1 MSVSGDEYRNSDDE
15 YDSVYANDAIL
26 DIANVSICLQK
37 ETLTSLLERDKK
49 KTEKDDRCRWY
60 HGKISR
66 EAAESLLKEG
76 LMNLGGV
83 DGLFLVRDS
92 TSSKDDFVLSVTHN
106 ARVYQFQLKE
116 VHDGHYRLD
125 DGPTFPGLVKLIQ
138 YYQSPNKTG
147 LVTTLTQH
155 CQGSAPP
162 PKARTQGP
170 TNILHRA
177 VIEGNV
183 QIVKDILNHSLCPDV
198 NAKSEWGTTA
208 LHDACKY
215 GFQDIVQLLIEHKA
229 DVEMK
234 DRAGLTP
241 LHRSCATN
249 RAEMIPILVEKGGA
263 NLQSS
268 TPKTSW
274 VPMHDAAMRGH
285 VKCIKAL
292 LKMNAPLMPRAE
304 DEQTPLDLAI
314 KYNRDDCIKLLNAE
328 DRRPIYTKQ
337 EDWLHPDLDRQQ
349 ACQLLDAYH
358 KTDGLFLVRK
368 SRRNVNFHVIT
379 FCFKKNYYNF
389 EVKVKDYRNKLVHY
403 IDNGPLF
410 PSLERV
416 IDHYTHQSDGLTTK
430 LTASVCPGQE
440 ELVYVRSEN
449 KSVERSHQVPKSMP
463 RPNLPPRDEPEVPE
477 DTYAEPANVS
487 EPPQLPPSRNPPSA
501 TSKTVLSET
510 KQQSVEEFKKVI
522 DPKEIVLGQD
532 LGEGEYGAVKKGK
545 YTHRE
550 GRFSP
555 KVKIDVAV
563 KTFHQTDPAVGV
575 NEGILREAIL
585 MQDLDHSSIVKLYG
599 ICENPFML
607 VEEFIP
613 NGALCDYL
621 EKHKGT
627 NKIKVDPTLYLWAS
641 QIADG
646 MQYLEQRNIVHR
658 DLAAR
663 NILVESKH
671 QVKISD
677 FGLSRAYEEGQYYK
691 ASKGG
696 RWPIKWYAPE
706 CVNYGK
712 FTHHTDVWSYG
723 ITLWEMF
730 SFADQPYG
738 ERKGI
743 EVIQF
748 VESGGRLECPKDCP
762 PQVYEK
768 MKKCWEKDPKRRPSF
783 TELKTHFQTDPLYGD
798 AIKYFR
804 SQKDKKKN

>member
-1 MSVSGDEYRNSDDE
+1 MTDNGEDYR
-15 YDSVYANDAIL
+15 DSEEIYANDAIL
-26 DIANVSICLQK
+26 EIANVSQCLK
-37 ETLTSLLERDKK
+37 TESLTSLLEYDKK
-49 KTEKDDRCRWY
+49 KIENEDDCRWY

-76 LMNLGGV
+76 LIHLGNV

-116 VHDGHYRLD
+116 AYDGHYRLD
-125 DGPTFPGLVKLIQ
+125 EGPIFAGLVKLIQ
-138 YYQSPNKTG
+138 FYQRPNKTG

-155 CQGSAPP
+155 CQGTAPP
-162 PKARTQGP
+162 PKARQQGP

-177 VIEGNV
+177 VIEGV
-183 QIVKDILNHSLCPDV
+183 EKIVKDILNHSLCPPID
-198 NAKSEWGTTA
+198 AKNEWGTTA

-215 GFQDIVQLLIEHKA
+215 GFQDVVRLLIEHKA

-234 DRAGLTP
+234 DRAGLSP
-241 LHRSCATN
+241 LHRSCAAN
-249 RAEMIPILVEKGGA
+249 RHEMIPILVEEGGA
-263 NLQSS
+263 NVQSS
-268 TPKTSW
+268 TPKTAW

-285 VKCIKAL
+285 VECIKAL
-292 LKMNAPLMPRAE
+292 LKQNAPLMPRAE

-314 KYNRDDCIKLLNAE
+314 KYNRGECIELLSKK
-328 DRRPIYTKQ
+328 DQRPIYTKQ
-337 EDWLHPDLDRQQ
+337 ENWLHPDLDRQQ
-349 ACQLLDAYH
+349 ACQLLDSYH

-389 EVKVKDYRNKLVHY
+389 EVKVKDYKNKLVYY

-410 PSLERV
+410 PSLERL
-416 IDHYTHQSDGLTTK
+416 IDHYMRQADGLTTR
-430 LTASVCPGQE
+430 LTASIRPGHE
-440 ELVYVRSEN
+440 ELVYSHAN
-449 KSVERSHQVPKSMP
+449 ERTTAQVSVPK
-463 RPNLPPRDEPEVPE
+463 PNLPPRDEPEVPE
-477 DTYAEPANVS
+477 EAYAEAIMSPE
-487 EPPQLPPSRNPPSA
+487 EPPQLPPSRNLPS
-501 TSKTVLSET
+501 KMMLSET
-510 KQQSVEEFKKVI
+510 RQQSCEEFKKII
-522 DPKEIVLGQD
+522 DFKDIQLGQD

-545 YTHRE
+545 YTE
-550 GRFSP
+550 SG
-555 KVKIDVAV
+555 KVFKKKFDVAV
-563 KTFHQTDPAVGV
+563 KTFHQTEPGAGV

-585 MQDLDHSSIVKLYG
+585 MQDLDHPSIVKLFG

-607 VEEFIP
+607 VEEFVP
-613 NGALCDYL
+613 YGALCDYL
-621 EKHKGT
+621 EKHKG
-627 NKIKVDPTLYLWAS
+627 KIKVDPTLFLWAS

-646 MQYLEQRNIVHR
+646 MHYLEQRKIVHR

-663 NILVESKH
+663 NILVESKT

-706 CVNYGK
+706 CVSFGK

-723 ITLWEMF
+723 VTLWEMF
-730 SFADQPYG
+730 SFGEQPYG
-738 ERKGI
+738 DKKGI
-743 EVIQF
+743 EVIEY
-748 VESGGRLECPKDCP
+748 VEAGGRLQCPENCP
-762 PQVYEK
+762 VKVYEW

-783 TELKTHFQTDPLYGD
+783 TDLKNHFEDDPLYGS
-798 AIKYFR
+798 AQSLGL
-804 SQKDKKKN
+804 SQKKKN

>member
-1 MSVSGDEYRNSDDE
+1 MSDSGEEYHNSDEE
-15 YDSVYANDAIL
+15 YDSVYANNAIL
-26 DIANVSICLQK
+26 DIANVSLCLQT
-37 ETLTSLLERDKK
+37 ETLTSLLEYDEK
-49 KTEKDDRCRWY
+49 KTEKEDGCRWY

-76 LMNLGGV
+76 LGHLGSV

-92 TSSKDDFVLSVTHN
+92 TSCKDDFVLSVTHN

-116 VHDGHYRLD
+116 VYDGHYRLD
-125 DGPTFPGLVKLIQ
+125 DGPIFAGLVKLIQ
-138 YYQSPNKTG
+138 YYHTANKTG

-162 PKARTQGP
+162 PKARAKGP

-177 VIEGNV
+177 VIEGDI
-183 QIVKDILNHSLCPDV
+183 QIVKDILNHSLCPDID
-198 NAKSEWGTTA
+198 AKNEWGTTA

-215 GFQDIVQLLIEHKA
+215 GAIEIVHLLIEHNA

-241 LHRSCATN
+241 LHRACAAN
-249 RAEMIPILVEKGGA
+249 RDEMIPILVEEGGA
-263 NLQSS
+263 KVQSS
-268 TPKTSW
+268 APKTSW
-274 VPMHDAAMRGH
+274 VPMHDAAMRGN
-285 VKCIKAL
+285 VRCIKAL
-292 LKMNAPLMPRAE
+292 LKLHAPLMPRAE

-314 KYNRDDCIKLLNAE
+314 KYNREDCIRLLSAE

-349 ACQLLDAYH
+349 ACQLLDSYH

-389 EVKVKDYRNKLVHY
+389 EVKVKDYKNKLVHY
-403 IDNGPLF
+403 IDNGPFF
-410 PSLERV
+410 PSLERL
-416 IDHYTHQSDGLTTK
+416 IDHYTHQADGLTTK
-430 LTASVCPGQE
+430 LTVSIRPGQG
-440 ELVYVRSEN
+440 ELVYVRTDN
-449 KSVERSHQVPKSMP
+449 KSQDRAPQGAIPK
-463 RPNLPPRDEPEVPE
+463 PNLPPRDEPELPE
-477 DTYAEPANVS
+477 DPYAEPMTIND
-487 EPPQLPPSRNPPSA
+487 PPQLPPSRSTAPQIA
-501 TSKTVLSET
+501 KAALSDMR
-510 KQQSVEEFKKVI
+510 QQSTEEFRKII
-522 DPKEIVLGQD
+522 DPKEIVLGQE

-545 YTHRE
+545 YSYKD
-550 GRFSP
+550 GFFS
-555 KVKIDVAV
+555 KVKVDVAV
-563 KTFHQTDPAVGV
+563 KTFHQIDPEVGV
-575 NEGILREAIL
+575 NEGILREATL
-585 MQDLDHSSIVKLYG
+585 MQNLDHVCIVKLYG

-607 VEEFIP
+607 VEEFIAH
-613 NGALCDYL
+613 GALCDYL
-621 EKHKGT
+621 EKYRGT
-627 NKIKVDPTLYLWAS
+627 GKIKMDPTLFLWAS

-646 MQYLEQRNIVHR
+646 MHYLEQKNIVHR

-663 NILVESKH
+663 NILVDSKT

-723 ITLWEMF
+723 VTLWEMF
-730 SFADQPYG
+730 SFGDQPYG
-738 ERKGI
+738 DKKGI

-748 VESGGRLECPKDCP
+748 VEAGGRLGRPQDCP
-762 PQVYEK
+762 EKVYTK
-768 MKKCWEKDPKRRPSF
+768 MKQCWEKEPKSRPTFS
-783 TELKTHFQTDPLYGD
+783 ELKHHFDTDPLYGE
-798 AIKYFR
+798 AIKYG
-804 SQKDKKKN
+804 KKKS

>member
-1 MSVSGDEYRNSDDE
+1 MTDSGDEYRNSDEE
-15 YDSVYANDAIL
+15 YDSIYANNAIL
-26 DIANVSICLQK
+26 EIANVSRCLQT
-37 ETLTSLLERDKK
+37 ESLTSLLEYDRK
-49 KTEKDDRCRWY
+49 KTEGEDGCRWY

-66 EAAESLLKEG
+66 EAAESLLNEG
-76 LMNLGGV
+76 LINQGSI

-92 TSSKDDFVLSVTHN
+92 TSSKDDFVLSVTHD

-116 VHDGHYRLD
+116 VHDGYYRLD
-125 DGPTFPGLVKLIQ
+125 EGPTFPGLVKLIE
-138 YYQSPNKTG
+138 YYHSPNKTG
-147 LVTTLTQH
+147 LVTTLTKH

-177 VIEGNV
+177 VIEGDV
-183 QIVKDILNHSLCPDV
+183 KIVNDILNHSLCPDI
-198 NAKSEWGTTA
+198 NAKNEWGTTA

-215 GFQDIVQLLIEHKA
+215 GAKEIVQTLIKHKA

-241 LHRSCATN
+241 LHRSCASN
-249 RAEMIPILVEKGGA
+249 HYEMIPILVEEGGA
-263 NLQSS
+263 NVQSS

-285 VKCIKAL
+285 VECIKAL
-292 LKMNAPLMPRAE
+292 LKLQAPLMPRAE

-314 KYNRDDCIKLLNAE
+314 KYNREECKRVLSSDDH
-328 DRRPIYTKQ
+328 RPLYTKQ
-337 EDWLHPDLDRQQ
+337 EDWLHPHLDRQQ
-349 ACQLLDAYH
+349 ACQLLDSYH

-368 SRRNVNFHVIT
+368 SRRNVNYHVIT
-379 FCFKKNYYNF
+379 FCFKKNHYNF
-389 EVKVKDYRNKLVHY
+389 EVKVKDYMNKLVHY
-403 IDNGPLF
+403 IDNGPYF
-410 PSLERV
+410 PSLERL
-416 IDHYTHQSDGLTTK
+416 IGHYIHQADGLTTK
-430 LTASVCPGQE
+430 LTASIRPGQE
-440 ELVYVRSEN
+440 ELVYARSVN
-449 KSVERSHQVPKSMP
+449 KSTEFSAAVSIP
-463 RPNLPPRDEPEVPE
+463 RPNLPPRDEPEPPE
-477 DTYAEPANVS
+477 DPYAEPINVA
-487 EPPQLPPSRNPPSA
+487 EPPELPPSRMPP
-501 TSKTVLSET
+501 TRMPISEAR
-510 KQQSVEEFKKVI
+510 QQSTDEFKKII

-545 YTHRE
+545 YVYKD
-550 GRFSP
+550 GFFSRV
-555 KVKIDVAV
+555 KVDVAV
-563 KTFHQTDPAVGV
+563 KTFHQTEPGAGV

-585 MQDLDHSSIVKLYG
+585 MQDLDHSCIVKLYG

-607 VEEFIP
+607 VEEFVAH
-613 NGALCDYL
+613 GALCDYL
-621 EKHKGT
+621 EKHKDTG
-627 NKIKVDPTLYLWAS
+627 KIKVDPTLYLWAS

-646 MQYLEQRNIVHR
+646 MHYLEDRKIVHR

-663 NILVESKH
+663 NILVDSKH

-723 ITLWEMF
+723 VTLWEMF
-730 SFADQPYG
+730 TFGDQPYG
-738 ERKGI
+738 DKKGI

-748 VESGGRLECPKDCP
+748 VEAGGRLERPANCPDL
-762 PQVYEK
+762 VYKK
-768 MKKCWEKDPKRRPSF
+768 MRQCWEKEPKDRPSF
-783 TELKTHFQTDPLYGD
+783 TVLKRHFETEPLYGD
-798 AIKYFR
+798 AIKYGR
-804 SQKDKKKN
+804 NQKKKN